1 MSVSSFQWCFLAS
14 TFGWFYLVA
23 LSVQKEE
30 SIVRAEFPCPL
41 KICWSSCLHLP
52 CHAATLE
59 LLTEAVVET
68 EPAVLLLSSA
78 TDYYLHNIPND
89 RAWLWSQCCS
99 HCKPGIKACCDQLSP
114 VCKGIFSQVSVFW
127 ASNNASKSF
136 STFSNEGNRAIRSMP
151 CLNSV
156 ICWDFLV
163 HLEAGW

>member
-78 TDYYLHNIPND
+78 TDHYLHNIPND
-89 RAWLWSQCCS
+89 RAWCGASAVLTSSLASKLAVISWARCAKGYLARFQSSEQVTMLQR
-99 HCKPGIKACCDQLSP
+99 ALALS
-114 VCKGIFSQVSVFW
+114 VVKGIGQFV
-127 ASNNASKSF
+127 
-136 STFSNEGNRAIRSMP
+136 P
-151 CLNSV
+151 CPV
-156 ICWDFLV
+156 
-163 HLEAGW
+163 